1 MSESGDIIN
10 AGLDKMRE
18 RAKPDPAQSLEEH
31 LARLDEFRKRS
42 GRGPNAIVDDEGNT
56 VDPNGIRYLN
66 PNRTIKPVD
75 WLVDGWV
82 SKGDIVLLAGRAGG
96 GKSTTAVDLAL
107 AVAMGNGDG
116 WMGGKITNAPV
127 IYLDE
132 EAGPDEIT
140 RQFQRQ
146 TDGEISNLF
155 IASGQRL
162 RLDSQASIDRLE
174 HEIREKQPGLI
185 VLDTATHFWMGA
197 DANDAEQVASRFLP
211 LFALRDAYQTSFL
224 ILHHMRKPPGQG
236 SSDDPIDRVRGSGAF
251 VDQASTVW
259 TQQRRP
265 NTGFVDLTV
274 CKRRGGVSDRTC
286 RIERMETFNGKV
298 RLSFAGESEKKETE
312 SVQCEQVIAQ
322 HLREHYETRP
332 VWRTAEMAE
341 VGEAAGFPQRTVER
355 ALGSLR
361 ALGVIEKVKQGFYRL
376 VLPSKK
382 QPEMDFPPSDENDG
396 QE

>member
-1 MSESGDIIN
+1 MSN
-10 AGLDKMRE
+10 AGDLINEGLNRMRE
-18 RAKPDPAQSLEEH
+18 RPKPEPAKSLDEH
-31 LARLDEFRKRS
+31 LERLDEFRKRT
-42 GRGPNAIVDDEGNT
+42 GRGPEAQVDNDGNV
-56 VDPNGIRYLN
+56 VDPGGISFLN
-66 PNRTIKPVD
+66 PNREIKPVD

-107 AVAMGNGDG
+107 AVAMGNGEG

-146 TDGEISNLF
+146 SDGEISNLF

-162 RLDSQASIDRLE
+162 RLDHPQSLDRLE
-174 HEIREKQPGLI
+174 HEIREKSPGLI

-211 LFALRDAYQTSFL
+211 LFHLRDSYQTSFL

-298 RLSFAGESEKKETE
+298 RLSFAGESERKETE
-312 SVQCEQVIAQ
+312 SVQVEQVISRL
-322 HLREHYETRP
+322 LRESYTIRP
-332 VWRTAEMAE
+332 VWRTMEI
-341 VGEAAGFPQRTVER
+341 VEACHDEGFTERTTKR
-355 ALGSLR
+355 AIGSLTALGL
-361 ALGVIEKVKQGFYRL
+361 IEKAGKNGFYRL
-376 VLPSKK
+376 LT
-382 QPEMDFPPSDENDG
+382 PPTQLDLEVGDYDGSDDDE
-396 QE
+396 